1 MRMITLDRLIP
12 GQKGSIQSISAPPAI
27 LQRLLEMGLLEGE
40 EVEVVALA
48 PFGDPIDL
56 RIHGFQL
63 SIRKSEASTIQV
75 LLAGESS

>member
-1 MRMITLDRLIP
+1 MVTLDRLVP
-12 GQKGSIQSISAPPAI
+12 GQRGTIQSINAPPVT

-40 EVEVVALA
+40 EVEVVTIA

-63 SIRKSEASTIQV
+63 SIRKSEASAIQV
-75 LLAGESS
+75 KPFGEST

>member
-1 MRMITLDRLIP
+1 
-12 GQKGSIQSISAPPAI
+12 
-27 LQRLLEMGLLEGE
+27 MGLLEGE
-40 EVEVVALA
+40 EVEVVAIA

-75 LLAGESS
+75 SLAGETS